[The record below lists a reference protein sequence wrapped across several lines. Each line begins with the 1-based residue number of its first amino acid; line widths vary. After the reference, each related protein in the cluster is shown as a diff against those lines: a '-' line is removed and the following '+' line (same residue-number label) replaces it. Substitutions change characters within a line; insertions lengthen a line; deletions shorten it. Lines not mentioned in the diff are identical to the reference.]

1 MSEIVRS
8 IPRPLVQTNQLT
20 IVISVIVTWVFQFEW
35 FLLIPLLAGLSGIF
49 LDFNPIMQVAKRF
62 LKKKPETYMPEDW
75 EQQQF
80 NQKIAVFCLTAGFV
94 SFLLGWETGG
104 YAFTILVA
112 VAATIAL
119 LGFCIGCFI
128 HYQWKLYMY
137 RKTKQ

>member
-62 LKKKPETYMPEDW
+62 LREKPETYIPEDW
-75 EQQQF
+75 KQQQF
-80 NQKIAVFCLTAGFV
+80 NQKIAVFCLTAGFF

-112 VAATIAL
+112 VAATVAL